1 MEKWFI
7 YFNICLEA
15 KCSKEKRI
23 LSGECI
29 SWNGSSGRKTFC
41 KQPLM
46 MMVFSMP
53 EPSDCTNDKSMIH
66 RKVEVSITL

>member
-53 EPSDCTNDKSMIH
+53 KPSDYTNGKSMIH
-66 RKVEVSITL
+66 RKVDVSITL